1 MFNEGML
8 AVLEKDTTSDIE
20 EEWALCS
27 LSMLLGADHP
37 KVRPS
42 FILSQ
47 TVVIYFF
54 DSN

>member
-27 LSMLLGADHP
+27 LSMLLGADHS
-37 KVRPS
+37 KIRPS
-42 FILSQ
+42 FIPSQ
-47 TVVIYFF
+47 MAGIDFF